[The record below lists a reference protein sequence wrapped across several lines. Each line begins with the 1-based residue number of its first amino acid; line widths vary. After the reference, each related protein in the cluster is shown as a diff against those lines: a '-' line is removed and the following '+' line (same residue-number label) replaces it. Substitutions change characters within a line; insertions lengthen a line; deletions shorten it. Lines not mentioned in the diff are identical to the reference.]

1 MRLRILIGPAAAAI
15 LVMLMPSACRDGE
28 EGQGGGEEMAGA
40 GEPEASGEAVKDV
53 KAAAGQGTGEAEKSQ
68 KKKQKQKIVLEDG
81 VTQVN
86 VPGGE
91 YLFGSFTG
99 ERFRNPSKEIDAF
112 KVQVK
117 PFVIDRYP
125 YPNQKGA
132 EPLTSVTMD
141 EAREHCEKAG
151 KRLCTELEWEV
162 ACKGFDNEQVPEN
175 GVSSFGMEGIF
186 DVFEWTGS
194 PWMEPEL
201 PKARGVVVKG
211 NTPITMAG
219 KPRCS
224 YRTVRQPEKATSN
237 VGFRCCQGEVNAVE
251 VMLEPLKKP
260 FEEVKDFPQDK
271 LQLLVRST
279 PQMAKVSKDPHLFGE
294 KDLNYVLMR
303 REIDVEKSY
312 AGYIFTTQPVWWR
325 PVRGEELLVMT
336 GYSEKHSFVLA
347 LYHLGQGKFK
357 HASSLLLLESEAAT
371 VELPIPL
378 ILVAGVDRTV
388 MNWAPCWN
396 CSEGGSLYIDDKF
409 DTEHTGDFLIH
420 LSYRWGP

>member
-1 MRLRILIGPAAAAI
+1 MRLGNVMGPVMAGFLLLLLAAACRNKEGEGSAGSGKGEGVQSWKEGKAEDVPPAADKG
-15 LVMLMPSACRDGE
+15 SK
-28 EGQGGGEEMAGA
+28 EGK
-40 GEPEASGEAVKDV
+40 PDKP
-53 KAAAGQGTGEAEKSQ
+53 
-68 KKKQKQKIVLEDG
+68 KKKQQKIILEEG
-81 VTQVN
+81 VTQVQ

-112 KVQVK
+112 KVEVK

-125 YPNQKGA
+125 FPNQKGA
-132 EPLTSVTMD
+132 EPLTSVTLE

-162 ACKGFDNEQVPEN
+162 ACKGLDNEQYPEK
-175 GVSSFGMEGIF
+175 GVSGFGMEGIF
-186 DVFEWTGS
+186 DVFEWTDS

-201 PKARGVVVKG
+201 PKPRGMVVKG
-211 NTPITMAG
+211 NAPITMAG

-224 YRTVRQPEKATSN
+224 YRSVRQPEKATSN
-237 VGFRCCQGEVNAVE
+237 TGFRCCQGEVNSVE

-260 FEEVKDFPQDK
+260 FEEVKDFPLDK

-279 PQMAKVSKDPHLFGE
+279 PQMDKVTEDPHLFGE
-294 KDLNYVLMR
+294 KDLSYVLMR
-303 REIDVEKSY
+303 REIDVDKSY
-312 AGYIFTTQPVWWR
+312 AGYLFTTQPVWWR

-336 GYSEKHSFVLA
+336 GYSKKHSFVLA

-357 HASSLLLLESEAAT
+357 HASSLVLLESDAAT
-371 VELPIPL
+371 VEQPIPV

-388 MNWAPCWN
+388 INWAPCWN

-409 DTEHTGDFLIH
+409 DTEHTGDFLVH